1 MFLTAVSLS
10 GSSPHSYLSD
20 KQQKQPT
27 RSATREKHPNTSN
40 ELLSKY
46 YYIQFCKKVKK
57 NSLSTEKDK
66 AKQKQLDVINNANPA
81 PNTYLTWV
89 RSVDDIKT
97 LAETLEDSDF
107 VNNEKLKESG
117 FAIKGVSVNIR
128 DKGKISISISIL

>member
-1 MFLTAVSLS
+1 MDNILQASHNVN
-10 GSSPHSYLSD
+10 
-20 KQQKQPT
+20 
-27 RSATREKHPNTSN
+27 R
-40 ELLSKY
+40 
-46 YYIQFCKKVKK
+46 K

-66 AKQKQLDVINNANPA
+66 TKQKQLDVINNANPA

-117 FAIKGVSVNIR
+117 FAIEGVSVNIR
-128 DKGKISISISIL
+128 DKGKISISIL